1 MGIKVHLRQKPL
13 KDKERASLYLDFYP
27 AIYDTKKDK
36 LTRRDFL
43 GRYVYL
49 NPKGYEQKD
58 HNRKAK
64 QWAETIRA
72 NRENELNKNE
82 IYSYFE
88 KEQKKKQELR
98 SLPFVTYMESKA
110 RSKTG
115 KNLHNYTSPIKFWQQ
130 YDKNNLTFEE
140 IGEDH
145 LREFKVFLSDIN
157 SPRRLDSG
165 LSPNSQRAYFNKV
178 KSFLSAAFREGII
191 DRDIGKDV
199 KFGKIDSSPRQFLT
213 KEELISLVHTP
224 CSNPLIKRVA
234 LFSALTGLRFSDIQG
249 LRWSDIETTPE
260 GYLMRFV
267 VQKTGK
273 EMELPISDQAYSLM
287 QGENLNK
294 TTNNSQV
301 FEGLKYHNSVSAVL
315 ARWVGLAG
323 IRKKITFHC
332 FRHTYATL
340 QLDNGT
346 SLYTVS
352 KLLGHSDIAT
362 TQVYANLLDK
372 SKREAADR
380 IDLGLFYSN
389 TESK

>member
-13 KDKERASLYLDFYP
+13 KDKERATLYLDFYP
-27 AIYDTKKDK
+27 AIYDAKKDK

-64 QWAETIRA
+64 EWAEGVRA
-72 NRENELNKNE
+72 NRENELNKSE

-98 SLPFVTYMESKA
+98 LLPFAAYMESKA

-115 KNLHNYTSPIKFWQQ
+115 KNLHNYKSPIKFWRQ
-130 YDKNNLTFEE
+130 YDTENLTFED
-140 IGEDH
+140 IKEDH
-145 LREFKVFLSDIN
+145 LREFKIFLSNLD

-165 LSPNSQRAYFNKV
+165 LSLYTQRAYFNKV
-178 KSFLSAAFREGII
+178 KSLLSAAFREGII
-191 DRDIGKDV
+191 ERDIAKDV

-213 KEELISLVHTP
+213 KEELVSLVHTP
-224 CSNPLIKRVA
+224 CSNPLIRRVA

-249 LRWSDIETTPE
+249 LRWSDVKTTPE
-260 GYLMRFV
+260 GPLLKFI

-287 QGENLNK
+287 KDGNLNK
-294 TTNNSQV
+294 PHKNSQV
-301 FEGLKYHNSVSAVL
+301 FEGLKYHNTVSAVL

-323 IRKKITFHC
+323 IKKTITFHC

-372 SKREAADR
+372 SKREAANR
-380 IDLGLFYSN
+380 IDISI
-389 TESK
+389 K